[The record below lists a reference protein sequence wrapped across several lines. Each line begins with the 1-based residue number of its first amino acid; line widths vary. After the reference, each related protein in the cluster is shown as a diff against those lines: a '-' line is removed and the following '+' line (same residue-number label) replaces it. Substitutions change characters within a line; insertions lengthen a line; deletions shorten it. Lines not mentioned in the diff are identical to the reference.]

1 MINLKEIRKR
11 SGLTQKILA
20 KKLKMTQQQYSR
32 YETNI
37 NKIPLETFLKILEV
51 CQLNLKIEKKSY
63 FVKKAK

>member
-51 CQLNLKIEKKSY
+51 CQLNLKIKKKSY
-63 FVKKAK
+63 FEKKSR